1 MRKPMGDYV
10 RMSQTTRDRM
20 RELAR
25 VRSQEENRRVAFCEL
40 AENALRE
47 YLDRWESAEAEK
59 RLETA

>member
-1 MRKPMGDYV
+1 MGDYV

-25 VRSQEENRRVAFCEL
+25 LKSQAEGRPVAFCEL
-40 AENALRE
+40 AEHALRE

-59 RLETA
+59 RVETA